1 MKVLITGAC
10 GHIGSFFAE
19 NIHKIKSI
27 SKAILVDNLKSNRF
41 NSLYNFEKK
50 NNLSF
55 FLRDLN
61 NLNALNDFH
70 NIDAIIHCASMTNA
84 EKSFGKE
91 KEMYRN
97 NLNCLKTTMKYCI
110 NRNTKLIHLSSTS
123 VYGKQTDLVDENCER
138 RFLKPQSPYA
148 KIKLIEEKLLKK
160 NSNKL
165 KYNTFRFGTIAG
177 VSKGIRFHTAV
188 NNFCLNA
195 AIGEKIKV
203 YKTALHQYRPY
214 LSIRDSF
221 KVFKFCLENNFFEND
236 IFNVLS
242 GNFTVNQILNK
253 IKKIKKRIKIVYV
266 NSPIMNQ
273 LSYHVD
279 DKKIKKKGLILKSNI
294 DVDIKDTL
302 LLFKNLKNEM

>member
-10 GHIGSFFAE
+10 GHIGSFVAE

-41 NSLYNFEKK
+41 NSLYNLERK

-61 NLNALNDFH
+61 NLKTLNDFH
-70 NIDAIIHCASMTNA
+70 NVDVIIHCASMTNA

-91 KEMYRN
+91 KEMYKN
-97 NLNCLKTTMKYCI
+97 NLNCLKTVMKYCK

-123 VYGKQTDLVDENCER
+123 VYGKQTDLVDENCEKK
-138 RFLKPQSPYA
+138 FLRPQSPYA
-148 KIKLIEEKLLKK
+148 EIKLIEEKLLKK

-165 KYNTFRFGTIAG
+165 RYNTFRFGTITG

-188 NNFCLNA
+188 NKFCFNA

-221 KVFKFCLENNFFEND
+221 DVFKFCLEKNFFEND
-236 IFNVLS
+236 IFNILS
-242 GNFTVNQILNK
+242 GNFTVN
-253 IKKIKKRIKIVYV
+253 
-266 NSPIMNQ
+266 
-273 LSYHVD
+273 
-279 DKKIKKKGLILKSNI
+279 
-294 DVDIKDTL
+294 
-302 LLFKNLKNEM
+302 